1 MAGRIVV
8 ISGRIGAGKT
18 SLAESLAREFGCLR
32 ISTRELI
39 LALLTDTPE
48 SRSALQAAG
57 EKLDRRT
64 GGSWVADAI
73 AKSGLS
79 RQGADT
85 VVIVD
90 SVRIRGQIDALRRVY
105 GPRVLHLHLTAPTE
119 ELEKR
124 FMGRRRRKGEARS
137 YAATQLDP
145 TEANVEQL
153 ADIADVVIDTKRCS
167 ARDVVVRAAVHL
179 GFYGRAYRRLV
190 DVVVGGEYGSEG
202 KGHIA
207 AYLSPEYDVL
217 VRVGGPNAGHTVY
230 GNPPYTHHLLPS
242 GTTKSEARLVIGPG
256 AVLNVEK
263 LLKEIADCGVTSDRL
278 FIDPQAAIISAS
290 DAKWEMAHLRGSIS
304 STAQGGGR
312 TAARRILYRG
322 LSHQVKL
329 ARDVK
334 ALRPFLRE
342 TGEVLDR
349 AFERGER
356 VMLEGTQ
363 GTGLSIYHG
372 EYPYVTSRDTTVSG
386 CLAEAGIAP
395 SRVRRIVMV
404 CRTYPIRVAGPSGNM
419 VAEISWAEVS
429 RRSGISAYQLRKA
442 ERTSTT
448 KRRRR
453 VAEFD
458 WTLLRKAA
466 SLNGPTDIALTFAD
480 YLAKANQRARRYEQ
494 LDPATI
500 RFVEEVERVAAAPVS
515 LISVRF
521 AYRSII
527 DRRAW

>member
-1 MAGRIVV
+1 MLP
-8 ISGRIGAGKT
+8 KT
-18 SLAESLAREFGCLR
+18 E
-32 ISTRELI
+32 
-39 LALLTDTPE
+39 D
-48 SRSALQAAG
+48 SRTGLQAAG
-57 EKLDRRT
+57 EYLDKRD
-64 GGSWVADAI
+64 GGTWLAEAVAQ
-73 AKSGLS
+73 KGLTQ
-79 RQGADT
+79 RDVDD

-90 SVRIRGQIDALRRVY
+90 SVRVRGQIDGLRRAY
-105 GPRVLHLHLTAPTE
+105 GPRVLHLHLVAPE
-119 ELEKR
+119 QERVKR
-124 FMGRRRRKGEARS
+124 FKGRRDRKGESGTYAETQRS
-137 YAATQLDP
+137 A
-145 TEANVEQL
+145 TEAQVDQL

-167 ARDVVVRAAVHL
+167 RRDVVVRAAAHL

-190 DVVVGGEYGSEG
+190 DVLVGGEYGSEG

-207 AYLSPEYDVL
+207 AYLAPEYDVL

-242 GTTKSEARLVIGPG
+242 GTRKCEARLAIGPG
-256 AVLNVEK
+256 AVLNVDR
-263 LLKEIADCGVTSDRL
+263 LLKEIADCGVTSERL
-278 FIDPQAAIISAS
+278 AIDPQAAIITAS
-290 DAKWEMAHLRGSIS
+290 DASWEMKHLRGSIS

-312 TAARRILYRG
+312 ATARRILYRN
-322 LSHQVKL
+322 LRHQVKL
-329 ARDVK
+329 ARDIR

-342 TGEVLDR
+342 TIEVLDR

-363 GTGLSIYHG
+363 GTGLSLYHG
-372 EYPYVTSRDTTVSG
+372 DYPYVTSRDTTVSG
-386 CLAEAGIAP
+386 CLAESGIAP

-404 CRTYPIRVAGPSGNM
+404 CRTYPIRVAGPSGEM
-419 VAEISWAEVS
+419 GKEISWAEVS
-429 RRSGISAYQLRKA
+429 RRSGISVHRLREA

-458 WTLLRKAA
+458 WRLLRKAA

-480 YLAKANQRARRYEQ
+480 YLAEANQRARRFEQ
-494 LDPATI
+494 LDQQTI

-521 AYRSII
+521 AYRSVI